1 MSEFVFKGLY
11 ESAKT
16 VSGNNAPKF
25 STSGFDFVDQF
36 GMLGKMKEQR
46 SFEDIAC
53 DMNKLWSIDPDKT
66 VKFTL
71 YIRMIT
77 RVTDINGQK
86 TETVQRGAGLK
97 HEGIQRMRWLS
108 IYHPDKFWN
117 NLHLFLA
124 VGSWKDI
131 IKMLSY
137 DLSNGW
143 SNRLCD
149 WNAIS
154 KVIIAGLENPNTVN
168 LVKKYLPHIKAR
180 SKAHGTEA
188 KNDTII
194 GKWLAS
200 KLFPNDPQKYKKY
213 RQLKASGTAH
223 QWQQQISKADF
234 QIDFD
239 TVHGRALS
247 LLVSSKFLENQNLE
261 EVYEKWI
268 DSKEVAKFTGWPH
281 ELFKNVDNLKRYQV
295 STLNKQFETLVETAK
310 KDAVTDTSMIV
321 VRDTSGSM
329 MIQPSGVNMSCGDI
343 AKALALFFSE
353 MLPNGAFADSWI
365 EFNKDA
371 ELHKWVGNTP
381 YEKWVTDQSDY
392 IGNTNFQSV
401 IDLFI
406 NIKRSGVK
414 ESEFPTGIICISD
427 SEFDASDLEKTNV
440 ETALNKLS
448 NHFSEE
454 YVKNFKI
461 VLWNLQSNYYGDD
474 TGCKFET
481 YGEVENV
488 FYFSGY
494 DASVMTFLTGT
505 KESEVQS
512 TPKTAQEL
520 FDAAMNQEVLR
531 MTL

>member
-1 MSEFVFKGLY
+1 
-11 ESAKT
+11 
-16 VSGNNAPKF
+16 
-25 STSGFDFVDQF
+25 
-36 GMLGKMKEQR
+36 
-46 SFEDIAC
+46 
-53 DMNKLWSIDPDKT
+53 
-66 VKFTL
+66 
-71 YIRMIT
+71 
-77 RVTDINGQK
+77 
-86 TETVQRGAGLK
+86 
-97 HEGIQRMRWLS
+97 MRWLS
-108 IYHPDKFWN
+108 IYHPAAFWN

-124 VGSWKDI
+124 VGSWNDI
-131 IKMLSY
+131 IKMLSH

-154 KVIIAGLENPNTVN
+154 KVIVAGLENPNTVN
-168 LVKKYLPHIKAR
+168 LVKKYLPQIKAKSKAR
-180 SKAHGTEA
+180 SQEA
-188 KNDTII
+188 QNDTII
-194 GKWLAS
+194 GKWLS
-200 KLFPNDPQKYKKY
+200 TKLFPNDPQKYKKY

-223 QWQQQISKADF
+223 RWQQQISKSDF
-234 QIDFD
+234 KIDFD
-239 TVHGRALS
+239 TVHGKALS

-261 EVYEKWI
+261 EVYETWI

-281 ELFKNVDNLKRYQV
+281 ELFKRISNLKRYQV
-295 STLNKQFETLVETAK
+295 STLNKQFETLVQTAK
-310 KDAVTDTSMIV
+310 KDAVTDMSMIV

-329 MIQPSGVNMSCGDI
+329 YAPASGVNMSCGDI

-365 EFNKDA
+365 EFNEDA
-371 ELHKWVGNTP
+371 KLHKWVGNTP

-401 IDLFI
+401 IDFFI
-406 NIKRSGVK
+406 NIKSNGVA

-440 ETALNKLS
+440 ETALNKLR

-494 DASVMTFLTGT
+494 DGSVMAFLTGT
-505 KESEVQS
+505 KESEAQQL
-512 TPKTAQEL
+512 TPKTPQEL

-531 MTL
+531 MTQSF